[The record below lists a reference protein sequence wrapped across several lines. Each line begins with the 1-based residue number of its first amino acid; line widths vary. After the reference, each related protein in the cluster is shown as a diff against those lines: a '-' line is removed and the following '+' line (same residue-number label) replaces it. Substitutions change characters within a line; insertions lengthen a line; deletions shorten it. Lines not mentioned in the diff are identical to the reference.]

1 VAGRDR
7 PEGGRPLQV
16 EADLTLTVDG
26 EAVDVAGYGDLVVV
40 EVPSLRAL
48 RELGRGADLLE
59 GLPLPAAA
67 GADLAAGADVTVD
80 VRVRGV
86 SVARIE
92 PGRSAGPLAD
102 LLGVAPA
109 RPSLVGLLRALLREL
124 RG

>member
-1 VAGRDR
+1 MAGRDR
-7 PEGGRPLQV
+7 PDGGRPLQV

-40 EVPSLRAL
+40 EVPGLRAL
-48 RELGRGADLLE
+48 RELGRGADMLE
-59 GLPLPAAA
+59 GLSLPAAA

-86 SVARIE
+86 SIARIE
-92 PGRSAGPLAD
+92 PGRSAGPVAD